1 MSTFVIFV
9 IVLTLG
15 YILYYAAMITI
26 DMTAKSKTEAAME
39 ETISADGISDD
50 EEEYAPR
57 SVVENAATGGFSF
70 MEPYPDETEAHSEDI
85 NEAEVIDEPTE
96 EPLEVSTSD
105 ENGPVDIQEPESMET
120 DSAETED
127 NASEETPISDEPEQ
141 TEKIPVADNSTEAA
155 ESDAAPEA
163 PFSEASNI
171 TIIDDVEEE
180 PVKKEDDEP
189 FDEDKVFDKTLF
201 TPQYGVTE
209 IVAPAVTEQ
218 TVIHAIE
225 TNSALDSILTK
236 DFGMDVSTLKEVMH
250 QGSNN
255 KYGLELTD
263 EVQKY

>member
-26 DMTAKSKTEAAME
+26 DMTAKSKTETAME

-70 MEPYPDETEAHSEDI
+70 MEPYPDGTEAHSEDI
-85 NEAEVIDEPTE
+85 NEAEEIDEPTE

-127 NASEETPISDEPEQ
+127 NATVESPISDEQEQ
-141 TEKIPVADNSTEAA
+141 IEERPVGDDPTEAP

-189 FDEDKVFDKTLF
+189 FDEDKFFDKTLF

>member
-1 MSTFVIFV
+1 MMDSQE
-9 IVLTLG
+9 
-15 YILYYAAMITI
+15 
-26 DMTAKSKTEAAME
+26 KTQ
-39 ETISADGISDD
+39 
-50 EEEYAPR
+50 
-57 SVVENAATGGFSF
+57 V
-70 MEPYPDETEAHSEDI
+70 
-85 NEAEVIDEPTE
+85 NEAEVEMTAAENAVTNENVENVETPEVQEVPVEETPEAPVEEAEAAKE
-96 EPLEVSTSD
+96 EPVEEAPVEEVPAV
-105 ENGPVDIQEPESMET
+105 EEEVPAVEEPKEEAQPEEEAPVVEEEAPAVEEEPES
-120 DSAETED
+120 SD
-127 NASEETPISDEPEQ
+127 NSEVSEEPEQ
-141 TEKIPVADNSTEAA
+141 TEEISVDYNSSEAA

-171 TIIDDVEEE
+171 TMIDDVEEE

-189 FDEDKVFDKTLF
+189 FDEDKAFDKTLF